1 MSLNNTPSAERL
13 HIGIFGKR
21 NAGKS
26 SVINALTGQNLAI
39 VSDIKGTT
47 TDPVLKSME
56 LLPLG
61 PVVIIDTPGLDDDA
75 DILGELRIQKAYQML
90 NKTDIAILVVDG
102 TVGMTEED
110 KKILTRIQDKNIP
123 YIVVLNKADLAV
135 SKVCPEASSDS
146 DSCKALDSMTTQIAR
161 SCQIAKE
168 HILWVSA
175 QNRSNIQELKEL
187 IGKLIPSSDN
197 DRYIVRDLIQPM
209 DLIVLVVPIDSAAPK
224 GRLIL
229 PQQQTIRDIL
239 ESGAVSIV
247 VRETE
252 LADTLKKLGRNPDL
266 VITDSQ
272 AFKQVSATVPENIP
286 LTSFSILFARYK
298 GNLKTVVHGAYTLDK
313 LKNGDKILISEGCT
327 HHRQCGDIGTVKLP
341 NLIRKYTGKDFQ
353 FEFTSGTEF
362 PLNLSEYQLIIH
374 CGGCML
380 NEREMKYRLKCAE
393 DANIPM
399 TNYGTAIAYMNGILN
414 RSISI
419 FRDTLDLK
427 EM

>member
-75 DILGELRIQKAYQML
+75 DVLGTLRIQKAYQML
-90 NKTDIAILVVDG
+90 NKTDIAILVIDG

-110 KKILTRIQDKNIP
+110 KRILTHIQDKKIP

-135 SKVCPEASSDS
+135 SNVCPGNLSDS
-146 DSCKALDSMTTQIAR
+146 IVE
-161 SCQIAKE
+161 SCQIPSE

-175 QNRSNIQELKEL
+175 QNHSNIQELKEL

-197 DRYIVRDLIQPM
+197 DRYIVRDLIRPM

-252 LADTLKKLGRNPDL
+252 SGFVSIIAGKLKGKKYNLREAISIDEAREISEQKLRLPQRLAQPWCAERVVKQLRIDMEQHTKEWQNNPML
-266 VITDSQ
+266 
-272 AFKQVSATVPENIP
+272 EGE
-286 LTSFSILFARYK
+286 LILFLDATNHVSLDEIRLFYDEKK
-298 GNLKTVVHGAYTLDK
+298 GLEWEVEKRG
-313 LKNGDKILISEGCT
+313 
-327 HHRQCGDIGTVKLP
+327 
-341 NLIRKYTGKDFQ
+341 
-353 FEFTSGTEF
+353 
-362 PLNLSEYQLIIH
+362 
-374 CGGCML
+374 
-380 NEREMKYRLKCAE
+380 
-393 DANIPM
+393 
-399 TNYGTAIAYMNGILN
+399 
-414 RSISI
+414 
-419 FRDTLDLK
+419 
-427 EM
+427 

>member
-90 NKTDIAILVVDG
+90 NKTDIAILVIDG

-110 KKILTRIQDKNIP
+110 KKILTRIQDKKIP

-135 SKVCPEASSDS
+135 SKVCPGNQSDS
-146 DSCKALDSMTTQIAR
+146 DVCKPLDSMTTQIAR

-175 QNRSNIQELKEL
+175 QDHSNIQELKEL

-197 DRYIVRDLIQPM
+197 DRYIVRDLIRPM

-252 LADTLKKLGRNPDL
+252 AGFVSIIAGKLKGKKYNVNQEWMMTIAYYRGVLEEYENHPIIKKLIEKSCDCDYIIAPIADNRMFQIINSFIMGE
-266 VITDSQ
+266 ITDEQ
-272 AFKQVSATVPENIP
+272 CKHCLAATNLGYQYVFKSDKAIK
-286 LTSFSILFARYK
+286 S
-298 GNLKTVVHGAYTLDK
+298 LKMLERCY
-313 LKNGDKILISEGCT
+313 ISEKEKEYYKKM
-327 HHRQCGDIGTVKLP
+327 RNSDAKLGDDKVKLAR
-341 NLIRKYTGKDFQ
+341 I
-353 FEFTSGTEF
+353 
-362 PLNLSEYQLIIH
+362 
-374 CGGCML
+374 
-380 NEREMKYRLKCAE
+380 KYRGKGRYIDEILK
-393 DANIPM
+393 
-399 TNYGTAIAYMNGILN
+399 
-414 RSISI
+414 
-419 FRDTLDLK
+419 
-427 EM
+427 